1 MVQRLPF
8 AQPTAVQ
15 ITIMWITLIIHLLS
29 ARLTVC
35 RNGPILITPS
45 LKAPLTPPQG
55 RTPVVARQG
64 VKSPC
69 SLPPKTLLEPHRTSD
84 QAEARNPGY
93 TSSYRLP
100 RLLAIVDSIDAARPL
115 S

>member
-1 MVQRLPF
+1 MDPG
-8 AQPTAVQ
+8 ASN
-15 ITIMWITLIIHLLS
+15 LS
-29 ARLTVC
+29 CMFSEA
-35 RNGPILITPS
+35 I
-45 LKAPLTPPQG
+45 QG

-69 SLPPKTLLEPHRTSD
+69 SLPPKTLLEPRRTSD
-84 QAEARNPGY
+84 QAEARNLGY